1 MSTDAANG
9 DDWHLTDDL
18 HAEHG
23 KGDPFAAAMRATR
36 MSMIITDPRQPDN
49 PIVFC
54 NRAFMKLTG
63 YGRDEIIGRNCRFL
77 QGPETD
83 PVAVSAIRH
92 AIEER
97 TDVNIDILNYRK
109 DGSTF
114 WNALYIS
121 PVINE
126 AGELLFYFASQLDVT
141 HRKDSEH
148 RVQADKERFERAVKD
163 RTRELENALAMQTAL
178 VHEVDHRV
186 KNNLQMISSLI
197 VMQTRT
203 IPDPDV
209 RESLR
214 SMLTRVEA
222 LSTVHRRLYQSADV
236 TRFDVADFVRD
247 LVTDLVEASGR
258 DIGVRFDVSRTD
270 IPADQAA
277 ALALM
282 TNESVTNA
290 LKHAFPGEAEGMIDI
305 AVAREGDALSLS
317 VSDNGVGM
325 TSTEPNG
332 TFGMNLVRS
341 LAKQL
346 KAQVDWAQIDNGT
359 RVRIRMPITPVGG
372 SHRKAN

>member
-1 MSTDAANG
+1 MNTDAAHG

-54 NRAFMKLTG
+54 NRAFTLLTG
-63 YGRDEIIGRNCRFL
+63 YSREEVVGTNCRFL
-77 QGPETD
+77 QGPESD
-83 PVAVSAIRH
+83 PVAVNAIRD
-92 AIEER
+92 AIADQ
-97 TDVNIDILNYRK
+97 TDINIDSLNYRQ

-114 WNALYIS
+114 WNALDVS

-126 AGELLFYFASQLDVT
+126 AGELQFYFASQIDVT
-141 HRKDSEH
+141 NRKDSEH
-148 RVQADKERFERAVKD
+148 RVQADKDRFEKAVKE
-163 RTRELENALAMQTAL
+163 RTRDLEHALEMQKTL

-203 IPDPDV
+203 IPDPEV
-209 RESLR
+209 RDSLR
-214 SMLTRVEA
+214 AMLTRVEA
-222 LSTVHRRLYQSADV
+222 LGTVHRRLYQSSDV

-247 LVTDLVEASGR
+247 LVTDLVQASGR
-258 DIGVRFDVSRTD
+258 DIAVRFDVARTD

-282 TNESVTNA
+282 TNEIVTNA
-290 LKHAFPGEAEGMIDI
+290 LKHAFPGEPEGTI
-305 AVAREGDALSLS
+305 S
-317 VSDNGVGM
+317 VSVERDGDTLAMEIRDDGVGM
-325 TSTEPNG
+325 GEAPSNG

-346 KAQVDWAQIDNGT
+346 KATVDWTKADGGT
-359 RVRIRMPITPVGG
+359 SVSIRMPISPDNR
-372 SHRKAN
+372 SHRKAT